1 MRDIHSLEPPKKLPW
16 HSDAAER
23 AARMES
29 AGSSKLSSLLAYLYK
44 WRKARSLVVSLCWRL
59 EGHAMFS
66 QSLRRILSRYHNVK
80 VGGYSYGDI
89 MRPGVLPSGSRV
101 GRYCSVGQKL
111 IVRRRDH
118 PIHHFLMHPA
128 FYEHRLGLLKSD
140 MIPKVTENPLII
152 GHGVW
157 IGDRV
162 TILSGCK
169 EIGNGAVLA
178 AGSVVTKDVPA
189 YAVVGGV
196 PARKIRMRFAEKDV
210 VEIEKNAWWQLSL
223 PELIRDPRFTNTV
236 GPIPNNFEI

>member
-1 MRDIHSLEPPKKLPW
+1 
-16 HSDAAER
+16 
-23 AARMES
+23 
-29 AGSSKLSSLLAYLYK
+29 
-44 WRKARSLVVSLCWRL
+44 
-59 EGHAMFS
+59 
-66 QSLRRILSRYHNVK
+66 
-80 VGGYSYGDI
+80 
-89 MRPGVLPSGSRV
+89 
-101 GRYCSVGQKL
+101 
-111 IVRRRDH
+111 
-118 PIHHFLMHPA
+118 
-128 FYEHRLGLLKSD
+128 